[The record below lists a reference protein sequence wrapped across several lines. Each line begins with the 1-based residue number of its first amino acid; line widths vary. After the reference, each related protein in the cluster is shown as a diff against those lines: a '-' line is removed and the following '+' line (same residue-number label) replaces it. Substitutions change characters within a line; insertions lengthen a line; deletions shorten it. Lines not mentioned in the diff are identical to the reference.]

1 MTAFGQIF
9 ILILQNILWLLAN
22 PLYWVVLLLVVW
34 QHRRIQQTSQR
45 LFAEPADSIWP
56 AVLAAVFYGFIGGI
70 LGSLLMLLVGVSIWE
85 VGIAYLWVI
94 AMVLMLIRQR
104 FLCFSYSGG
113 LIAISNLLFGFPK
126 VSIPH
131 LMGLV
136 AILHLVEA
144 WLIYVTGPLFPVP
157 VYVKTR
163 EGQIVGGYNL
173 QKFWPLPFVAFVALQ
188 MPNSD
193 ILIETIKM
201 PEWWP
206 LLQTEIASGSGELV
220 YAMAPVLAALGYGD
234 IAVSQDPRTKTRR
247 SALELAGYS
256 LILLGLSILASHY
269 PSLAFLAAFYGP
281 LGHEALIIIGQKR
294 ELTRSPRY
302 VRPFQG
308 LMLLHVKRNSPFW
321 KAGVK
326 SGDIILRVNGQEVDE
341 YSDLLVILQET
352 GSRAELEYLSGQK
365 RILKRCL
372 IQGLPNIRLEGS
384 QWLEG
389 QQLFLGI
396 IPVPQGQYGSHLI
409 FSGSVSLL
417 KRCWNKLSRKMK

>member
-201 PEWWP
+201 PE
-206 LLQTEIASGSGELV
+206 
-220 YAMAPVLAALGYGD
+220 
-234 IAVSQDPRTKTRR
+234 
-247 SALELAGYS
+247 
-256 LILLGLSILASHY
+256 
-269 PSLAFLAAFYGP
+269 
-281 LGHEALIIIGQKR
+281 
-294 ELTRSPRY
+294 
-302 VRPFQG
+302 
-308 LMLLHVKRNSPFW
+308 
-321 KAGVK
+321 
-326 SGDIILRVNGQEVDE
+326 
-341 YSDLLVILQET
+341 
-352 GSRAELEYLSGQK
+352 
-365 RILKRCL
+365 
-372 IQGLPNIRLEGS
+372 
-384 QWLEG
+384 
-389 QQLFLGI
+389 
-396 IPVPQGQYGSHLI
+396 
-409 FSGSVSLL
+409 
-417 KRCWNKLSRKMK
+417 